1 MYDMSDFWIRVFA
14 FLLFPCSGKKRK
26 LFRGRHGETAILNRK
41 LREKGIIGRDT
52 YVSLGTAI
60 SDKRTRIGKFC
71 SIARNVMI
79 GTTTHPTDFLTT
91 SPIPYR
97 NMHSVTEG
105 LIFPDDKLV
114 NYTYSRPVTI
124 GNDVWIGMNAVIM
137 DGITIGDGAVI
148 GAGAIVTH
156 DVPPYAVAVG
166 VPARVTRHRFDEET
180 VRRLL
185 KVRWWDQP
193 DDVILSLKMD
203 DVAGCL
209 RQLESLPPAPS
220 SPVQ

>member
-1 MYDMSDFWIRVFA
+1 MYDMSVFWIHIFA

-26 LFRGRHGETAILNRK
+26 AFRGRHGETAILNRK
-41 LREKGIIGRDT
+41 LRQKGIIGRDT
-52 YVSLGTAI
+52 YVGLGTAI

-79 GTTTHPTDFLTT
+79 GTTSHPTDFLTT
-91 SPIPYR
+91 SSIPYR

-105 LIFPDDKLV
+105 LVFPEDKRV

-124 GNDVWIGMNAVIM
+124 GSDVWIGMNAVIM

-166 VPARVTRHRFDEET
+166 VPARVTRYRFDEET

-185 KVRWWDQP
+185 KVRWWDRP

-203 DVAGCL
+203 DVEGCL
-209 RQLESLPPAPS
+209 RQLESLPPAPA
-220 SPVQ
+220 Q

>member
-1 MYDMSDFWIRVFA
+1 MCDMSDFWIGFFA
-14 FLLFPCSGKKRK
+14 SVLFFYSGKKRK
-26 LFRGRHGETAILNRK
+26 AFRARHGETATWNRK
-41 LREKGIIGRDT
+41 LRKKGIIGRDT
-52 YVSLGTAI
+52 YVGLGTAI

-79 GTTTHPTDFLTT
+79 GTTSHPTGFLTT
-91 SPIPYR
+91 APIPYR

-105 LIFPDDKLV
+105 LVFPDDKLV

-156 DVPPYAVAVG
+156 DVPPYAVAMG
-166 VPARVTRHRFDEET
+166 VPARVTRYRFDEET
-180 VRRLL
+180 IRRLL
-185 KVRWWDQP
+185 KVRWWDRP
-193 DDVILSLKMD
+193 DEVILSLKMD
-203 DVAGCL
+203 DVEGCL
-209 RQLESLPPAPS
+209 RQLESLPPP
-220 SPVQ
+220 PPGQ